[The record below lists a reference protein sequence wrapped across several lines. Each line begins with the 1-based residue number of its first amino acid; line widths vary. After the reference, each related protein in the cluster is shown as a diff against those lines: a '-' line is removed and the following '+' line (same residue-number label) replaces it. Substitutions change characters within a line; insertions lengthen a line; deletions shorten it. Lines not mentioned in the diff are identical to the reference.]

1 MDTTTFSASCFCFS
15 ILRSL
20 IYISSSLL
28 AFDKEDEEDE
38 DEDADEDK
46 DDEDDVDPL
55 DEDVDWLDDDDIGVV
70 NDKVLDD
77 DDEDAADADAVDND
91 DDDDDDDDD
100 DNIVDAVVDVVTGV
114 MLDAFRFLFLRVL
127 RSPSSPLSFAT
138 KRILTATPFVLIW

>member
-1 MDTTTFSASCFCFS
+1 
-15 ILRSL
+15 L
-20 IYISSSLL
+20 IYISSSLW

-46 DDEDDVDPL
+46 DNEDDVDPL
-55 DEDVDWLDDDDIGVV
+55 DDDVDRLDDDDVGVV

-77 DDEDAADADAVDND
+77 DDEDAADADAVDN
-91 DDDDDDDDD
+91 DDDDDDD

-127 RSPSSPLSFAT
+127 RPPSPPLSFAT
-138 KRILTATPFVLIW
+138 KRILTATPFVSIW